1 MPRLGLFFEPDL
13 MLNIFTQAVDYKGFM
28 KFSPEPPA
36 RKSLVFND
44 AGVVELVDTR
54 DLKSLSREGVPVQV
68 RPPVPYCPLKSSGLL
83 RAGFVKISRSYGNS

>member
-36 RKSLVFND
+36 RKSLVFN
-44 AGVVELVDTR
+44 ELQLFSYNRTFF
-54 DLKSLSREGVPVQV
+54 
-68 RPPVPYCPLKSSGLL
+68 L
-83 RAGFVKISRSYGNS
+83 R